1 MNSTDEILA
10 KADAT
15 LTRVTS
21 PPKMSARIRAAQ
33 RRSAARKAKR
43 IFATVLAIFIAMF
56 IIGLILPIGTTGVMI
71 GVLLMVLASIGIVMM
86 PGAEPFPDAAALPT
100 AALAQLPLKTESW
113 LASQRPMLPA
123 PAQRL
128 ADDIGVRLETLA
140 PQLQTLNENEPAA
153 AAIRRLIAD
162 ELPELVRG
170 YGRVPE
176 NLRRANTDG
185 LIPEK
190 QLVDG
195 LSVVDSELA
204 RMSEQLAR
212 GDLEKL
218 ATQGKYLELKYQG
231 DPLG

>member
-1 MNSTDEILA
+1 MNSTDEVLA
-10 KADAT
+10 KAEAT

-21 PPKMSARIRAAQ
+21 PPKYSARVRAAQ

-43 IFATVLAIFIAMF
+43 IGASVLAIFIAMF
-56 IIGLILPIGTTGVMI
+56 IIGLIIPIGTTGVMI
-71 GVLLMVLASIGIVMM
+71 GVLLMVLASLGIIMM
-86 PGAEPFPDAAALPT
+86 PGESLPDAAALPT
-100 AALAQLPLKTESW
+100 TALAQLPLRTETW
-113 LASQRPMLPA
+113 LASQRAMLPA
-123 PAQRL
+123 PAQTL
-128 ADDIGVRLETLA
+128 SDGIGLKLEALA

-153 AAIRRLIAD
+153 AEIRRLIAD

-176 NLRRANTDG
+176 SMRRANTDG
-185 LIPEK
+185 IIPEK

-231 DPLG
+231 DPLA

>member
-1 MNSTDEILA
+1 MNSTDEAIA
-10 KADAT
+10 KAEAV
-15 LTRVTS
+15 LTRVTA
-21 PPKMSARIRAAQ
+21 PPKYAARVRAAK

-43 IFATVLAIFIAMF
+43 IFASVVAIFIAMF
-56 IIGLILPIGTTGVMI
+56 IIGLIIPIGTTGVMI
-71 GVLLMVLASIGIVMM
+71 GVLLMVLAALGIAMM
-86 PGAEPFPDAAALPT
+86 PGDVMPDAAVLPT
-100 AALAQLPLKTESW
+100 TALAQLPLKTETW
-113 LASQRPMLPA
+113 LASQRAMLPA
-123 PAQRL
+123 PAQTL
-128 ADDIGVRLETLA
+128 SDGIGLKLEALA
-140 PQLQTLNENEPAA
+140 PQLQALNENEPAA
-153 AAIRRLIAD
+153 AEIRRLIAD

-176 NLRRANTDG
+176 ALRRANTDG
-185 LIPEK
+185 IIPEK

-195 LSVVDSELA
+195 LSVVDSELT